1 MIEVTLGPNDG
12 GPRADRVL
20 RKLLPNAPLALLHR
34 LLRQGKVRS
43 GKTRLRAQ
51 DAVDGGSAIEV
62 GITPEQFLEFR
73 AEAQAAAGPRRS
85 LPRVPVVFEDEHL
98 LVVDKPAGL
107 AVQPGT
113 ARESVHLLAWIEGHC
128 PPETDSLTGFR
139 PAPAHRIDRPT
150 SGLVVIGKT
159 SAALRALTAAF
170 RDGTIRKTY
179 LAVVEGRWAG
189 RRGTIELALET
200 KDRGPGPS
208 RARVALDGKPARTHW
223 TLRSHGAGRSLLEIK
238 LETGRTHQI
247 RAHVAALGHPIV
259 GDRRYGSRDN
269 SARLGER
276 IALHAAELEF
286 AHPIDGTVLTLH
298 AELPADLRSLLDD
311 RRDPH

>member
-1 MIEVTLGPNDG
+1 VIEVTLGPNDG

-20 RKLLPNAPLALLHR
+20 RKLLPDAPLALLHR
-34 LLRQGKVRS
+34 LLRQGKVRI

-51 DAVDGGSAIEV
+51 DAVEGGSAIAL

-73 AEAQAAAGPRRS
+73 AVAQASKAPQRA
-85 LPRVPVVFEDEHL
+85 LPRVPVVFEDDSI
-98 LVVDKPAGL
+98 LVIDKPAGL

-113 ARESVHLLAWIEGHC
+113 GRESVHLLAWLEGHC
-128 PPETDSLTGFR
+128 PPETSSLTGFR

-170 RDGTIRKTY
+170 RDGKIQKTY

-189 RRGTIELALET
+189 ARGTIDLAIET
-200 KDRGPGPS
+200 KDRGPGQS
-208 RARVALDGKPARTHW
+208 RSRVATSGKTARTHW
-223 TLRSHGAGRSLLEIK
+223 TLRSHGAGRSLLEIT

-259 GDRRYGSRDN
+259 GDRRYGSRDT
-269 SARLGER
+269 ALRQGER
-276 IALHAAELEF
+276 IALHAASLEF
-286 AHPIDGTVLTLH
+286 AHPIDGTTLTVH
-298 AELPADLRSLLDD
+298 AELPADLRRLVADH
-311 RRDPH
+311 RNTH